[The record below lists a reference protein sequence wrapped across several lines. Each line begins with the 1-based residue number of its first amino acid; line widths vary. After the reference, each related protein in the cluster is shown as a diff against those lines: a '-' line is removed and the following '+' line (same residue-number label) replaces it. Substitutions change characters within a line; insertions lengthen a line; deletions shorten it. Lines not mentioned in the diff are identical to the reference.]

1 MFVGK
6 VQIKTVN
13 NLISFQV
20 AFCCPLNS
28 HLSVNDFW
36 NIFLV
41 PYECKLIGE
50 ISPACC
56 GAATL
61 RHLDLAVLLAVAGL
75 LLSPTPVQSW
85 QSQHNRRFLFFAG
98 FFFFLVLGLLP
109 HGSSLGSTHPLS
121 IYLVLGVWILA
132 LGMFAILCKYFII
145 L

>member
-98 FFFFLVLGLLP
+98 FFFFLSP
-109 HGSSLGSTHPLS
+109 GSTTPWFLS
-121 IYLVLGVWILA
+121 GVNSPSFHIPCAWSLN
-132 LGMFAILCKYFII
+132 FSSWYVCYPV
-145 L
+145 